1 MFPFNPAALCGIM
14 IAQSAIQTDIIG
26 LSGFTG
32 IIPASHGLESK
43 WRLRL
48 RFLSFARG
56 IMIAQS
62 ASQTSITVCA
72 PHPKNKQKGITF
84 YVGL

>member
-32 IIPASHGLESK
+32 IIPAS
-43 WRLRL
+43 
-48 RFLSFARG
+48 
-56 IMIAQS
+56 
-62 ASQTSITVCA
+62 QTSITVCA